1 MAEEKLTELLQ
12 TGKDWSRLKTTIRGV
27 FVLKLPAYRSSPPRL
42 AVELNPVDAQGA
54 PTKRRGL
61 LLRSSSELDAFREIL
76 RDERLSP
83 LLTAMDAVNPET
95 KTRTRLDQDDVL
107 EL

>member
-1 MAEEKLTELLQ
+1 M
-12 TGKDWSRLKTTIRGV
+12 KTTIRGV

-42 AVELNPVDAQGA
+42 AVELNPVDAEGA
-54 PTKRRGL
+54 PTKRRG

-76 RDERLSP
+76 QDEQLST

-95 KTRTRLDQDDVL
+95 KTRTRLNRDDIL

>member
-1 MAEEKLTELLQ
+1 MAEEKLAEWLQ
-12 TGKDWSRLKTTIRGV
+12 TGKDWSRLKTTIPGV
-27 FVLKLPAYRSSPPRL
+27 FVLKLPAYRSSPTRL
-42 AVELNPVDAQGA
+42 AVELNPVDAEGA

-76 RDERLSP
+76 QDERLST

-95 KTRTRLDQDDVL
+95 KTRTRRDQDDIL